1 MKTIRIVAV
10 KELREMIRD
19 RRVLFGAFIMPII
32 LIILFAQLIGTVE
45 KSFSE
50 KQSIKLA
57 VLGDASDAFLQG
69 LKDEERI
76 QFIQFQ
82 DLEEAQAQVE
92 EGEVEL
98 ALVAN
103 NEADGRLKLE
113 AFYTS
118 ERPRSMVAYSAI
130 RQAAEKAKSQRL
142 SALAKEQGLSES
154 EMEPVLVEGEDV
166 GKQEGLAGSPL
177 SGLLPYLIILW
188 TFYGGMSLVSDL
200 IAGEKEK
207 GTLETLLV
215 SPISRRDA
223 ALGKLIALTG
233 VCLLS
238 GLSSLIGLLISQLIG
253 MSSSSQL
260 IQGGMQV
267 APVSVLV
274 FVIVLV
280 PLALMFAGIMTAV
293 SALAK
298 STRESQTYLTVVSFL
313 IITPA
318 IMSQFI
324 GITGDDKAMWAI
336 MTPVLNSSLVLQEA
350 IKGRVEPLNVLI
362 AAGGSLVLALIFSF
376 AAIKMFQREQIL
388 NRT

>member
-32 LIILFAQLIGTVE
+32 LIMLFAQLIGTVE
-45 KSFSE
+45 RSFSE
-50 KQSIKLA
+50 QQSIKLA
-57 VLGDASDAFLQG
+57 ILGDASDAFFQGLQG
-69 LKDEERI
+69 EERI
-76 QFIQFQ
+76 QFIHV
-82 DLEEAQAQVE
+82 ESIEVAQKQVE

-98 ALVAN
+98 ALRADH
-103 NEADGRLKLE
+103 EPDGRLRLE
-113 AFYTS
+113 AHYTS
-118 ERPRSMVAYSAI
+118 ERPRSMVAYGAI
-130 RQAAEKAKSQRL
+130 KQAAEEAKSKRL
-142 SALAKEQGLSES
+142 GALAKEQGLSEA
-154 EMEPVLVEGEDV
+154 EMEPVLVEGEDL

-215 SPISRRDA
+215 SPIRRRDA

-238 GLSSLIGLLISQLIG
+238 GLSSLVGLLLSQLFSG
-253 MSSSSQL
+253 GSSEL
-260 IQGGMQV
+260 IQGGLQV
-267 APVSVLV
+267 APMSVVV
-274 FVIVLV
+274 FVLVLV

-324 GITGDDKAMWAI
+324 GITGDDKELWAI
-336 MTPVLNSSLVLQEA
+336 LTPVLNSSLVLQEA
-350 IKGRVEPLNVLI
+350 IKGRFDWANVMI
-362 AAGGSLVLALIFSF
+362 AAGGSLVLALMFSL
-376 AAIKMFQREQIL
+376 ASVKMFQREQIL